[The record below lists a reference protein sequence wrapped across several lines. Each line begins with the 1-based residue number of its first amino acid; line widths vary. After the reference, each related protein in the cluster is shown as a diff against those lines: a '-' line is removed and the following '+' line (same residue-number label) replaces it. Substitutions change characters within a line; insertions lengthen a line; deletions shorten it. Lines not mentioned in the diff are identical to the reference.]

1 MDILQIL
8 NAQQKKAVTAA
19 PGPVLV
25 LAGPGSGKT
34 RVLTHR
40 AAYLMG
46 ELQVQPFHMMAV
58 TFTNKA
64 AGEMKK
70 RIDALLG
77 RFTRGLTVGTFH
89 STCAGILRVEAAH
102 IPVNQN
108 YVIFDADD
116 QLRVV
121 KQVLK
126 DLNYNDKDYRPQRI
140 HGMISAAKNELYL
153 PEDVPIFNRW
163 DKVAV
168 EVYEAYQKILLS
180 SNAFDFDDLLLWMAF
195 LLRDNEQVREKYSRR
210 FEHILVDEFQDTNMA
225 QYTLLKHLA
234 SYHRNI
240 FVVGDSDQ
248 SIYRWRGADYRN
260 VRRFEEDFSDAEV
273 ILLEQNYRSTQNI
286 LDSAMAIINRNTN
299 RTPKKLF
306 TERGEG
312 ELIVIREAFDEQQQA
327 AFVVDIIEKQLRE
340 KKAEV
345 SDFAVMYRTNA
356 QSRILEEAFISASK
370 PIPYRLVG
378 AQRFYGRR
386 EVKDIIAYLRVIV
399 NPDDIVGLR
408 RIINTPRRKI
418 GLKTFAD
425 LLQHASLKGLTPGAL
440 LMNLAEEEAPDREAF
455 NESVALRLSAFGRQL
470 LKWRKL
476 VDSLPPVEMI
486 DQILEDIDYRIYIED
501 GSDEGY
507 DRWEN
512 VEELRRLASEY
523 QTVGLFK
530 FLESVALISDQ
541 DTLDSDAEGVT
552 LLTLHAAKGLE
563 FKQVLIIGLN
573 DEILPHIRSMDDPE
587 AMEEERRLFYVG
599 ITRAKD
605 RLYLLH
611 SLVRNFGRSREL
623 EASPFYRDIPPE
635 LRAENSLYGLPAPRQ
650 DTRVKIGRTWKE
662 LQAESARN
670 QPLEKQFNP
679 GDKVQHPKWGNGLVL
694 NSRLQDD
701 DEIVDVFF
709 EDLEDKDRNKKL
721 IASLSNLKKIA

>member
-1 MDILQIL
+1 MEFLQSL
-8 NAQQKKAVTAA
+8 NAQQKKAVTASA
-19 PGPVLV
+19 GPVLV

-40 AAYLMG
+40 AAYLIG
-46 ELQVQPFHMMAV
+46 KQRVQPFHMMAV

-64 AGEMKK
+64 AEEMKK
-70 RIDALLG
+70 RIDGLLG
-77 RFTRGLTVGTFH
+77 RYTRGLTVGTFH
-89 STCAGILRVEAAH
+89 STCAGILRAEADH

-126 DLNYNDKDYRPQRI
+126 DLDYNDKDYRPQRI
-140 HGMISAAKNELYL
+140 HGIISAAKNELYL
-153 PEDVPIFNRW
+153 PGDIPIFSRW
-163 DKVAV
+163 DKVAT
-168 EVYEAYQKILLS
+168 EVYEAYQKVLLS

-225 QYTLLKHLA
+225 QYTLLKYLA

-260 VRRFEEDFSDAEV
+260 VRRFEEDFPDAEV

-286 LDSAMAIINRNTN
+286 LDTAMAIIDRNTN

-312 ELIVIREAFDEQQQA
+312 ELITIREAFDEQQQA
-327 AFVVDIIEKQLRE
+327 AFVVDIINQQIRE
-340 KKAEV
+340 ENAGV

-356 QSRILEEAFISASK
+356 QSRIIEEAFLSEG
-370 PIPYRLVG
+370 IPYRLVG

-386 EVKDIIAYLRVIV
+386 EVKDIIAYLRVVV
-399 NPDDIVGLR
+399 NPDDIVSLR

-418 GLKTFAD
+418 GVKTFAD
-425 LLQHASLKGLTPGAL
+425 LLQSADQRGLTPGAF
-440 LMNLAEEEAPDREAF
+440 LMTLAEDQAPNREAF
-455 NESVALRLSAFGRQL
+455 NQSVAARLAAFAQHL
-470 LKWRKL
+470 VKWRNQ
-476 VDSLPPVEMI
+476 VDELPPVEMI
-486 DQILEDIDYRIYIED
+486 DQILEDIDYRVYIED

-512 VEELRRLASEY
+512 VDELRRLASEY
-523 QTVGLFK
+523 QTVGLYK
-530 FLESVALISDQ
+530 FLENVALISDQ
-541 DTLDSDAEGVT
+541 DTLDTEVEGAT
-552 LLTLHAAKGLE
+552 LLTMHAAKGLE

-573 DEILPHIRSMDDPE
+573 NEILPHIRSMEDPE

-599 ITRAKD
+599 ITRAMD

-611 SLVRNFGRSREL
+611 SLVRIFGRSREL
-623 EASPFYRDIPPE
+623 EPSPFYRDIPPE
-635 LRAENSLYGLPAPRQ
+635 LRAENSLYGVAIPSQ
-650 DTRVKIGRTWKE
+650 DSRIEIGLTWKE
-662 LQAESARN
+662 LQAKSARK

-679 GDKVQHPKWGNGLVL
+679 GDKVQHPKWGKGLVL

-701 DEIVDVFF
+701 DEILDVFF
-709 EDLEDKDRNKKL
+709 EGLKDKDKNKKL
-721 IASLSNLKKIA
+721 IASLSNLKKIE